1 MNALRADAARS
12 RERILEVARR
22 SDPKDL
28 RLNEI
33 AREAGV
39 GVGTVY
45 RHFPTSHAL
54 VEELTMETLGRLRA
68 LAARASADPDP
79 GRGFEAALRAVVDL
93 HLEAGG
99 LQAVLLANEDVS
111 EEVGALKASIFGELE
126 ELLRRARESG
136 ALRRDLTTAQVERL
150 VCGIEHAIR
159 LGEPEDRDVFVD
171 TLVAGLRPPA
181 STAAGAPST
190 R

>member
-28 RLNEI
+28 RLNEV

-39 GVGTVY
+39 GVATVY
-45 RHFPTSHAL
+45 RHFPTAHAL
-54 VEELTMETLGRLRA
+54 VEELTVEALERLGEVA
-68 LAARASADPDP
+68 DAASADTDP
-79 GRGFEAALRAVVDL
+79 RHGFETALRTVVDL

-99 LQAVLLANEDVS
+99 LQAVLLANEDIS
-111 EEVGALKASIFGELE
+111 ERVATLKAAIFTALGDVLA
-126 ELLRRARESG
+126 RAQESG
-136 ALRRDLTTAQVERL
+136 AVRPDVTTAQVEHL
-150 VCGIEHAIR
+150 ICGIEHAIR
-159 LGEPEDRDVFVD
+159 LGPPEDRDVLTD
-171 TLVAGLRPPA
+171 TLVAGLRA
-181 STAAGAPST
+181 

>member
-22 SDPKDL
+22 SDPKSL

-45 RHFPTSHAL
+45 RHFPTAHAL
-54 VEELTMETLGRLRA
+54 LEELTRETLGRLGEV
-68 LAARASADPDP
+68 AARACADTDS
-79 GRGFEAALRAVVDL
+79 GRGFETALRAVVDL

-99 LQAVLLANEDVS
+99 LQAVLLADEDVG
-111 EEVGALKASIFGELE
+111 EEVAALKASIFERFD
-126 ELLRRARESG
+126 ELLRRAQEGG
-136 ALRRDLTTAQVERL
+136 AVRPDLSAAQVERL
-150 VCGIEHAIR
+150 VCGVEHAIR
-159 LGEPEDRDVFVD
+159 LGEPADRDVFVD
-171 TLVAGLRPPA
+171 TLVIGLRPR
-181 STAAGAPST
+181 AAPMG
-190 R
+190 

>member
-22 SDPKDL
+22 SDPRDI
-28 RLNEI
+28 RLNEV

-39 GVGTVY
+39 GVATVY
-45 RHFPTSHAL
+45 RHFPTAHAL
-54 VEELTMETLGRLRA
+54 VEELTVETLERLGEVTRA
-68 LAARASADPDP
+68 ASADPDP
-79 GRGFEAALRAVVDL
+79 GHGFETALRTVVDL

-99 LQAVLLANEDVS
+99 LQAVLLADEDAGEVVRTLKTAIFTELGDVLARAQTSGAVRPDVS
-111 EEVGALKASIFGELE
+111 
-126 ELLRRARESG
+126 
-136 ALRRDLTTAQVERL
+136 TTQVEHL

-159 LGEPEDRDVFVD
+159 LGSPEDRDVLTD
-171 TLVAGLRPPA
+171 TLIAGLRA
-181 STAAGAPST
+181 

>member
-12 RERILEVARR
+12 RERILEAARR

-28 RLNEI
+28 RLNDV

-45 RHFPTSHAL
+45 RHFATAHAL
-54 VEELTMETLGRLRA
+54 VEELTVEALERLSAIAR
-68 LAARASADPDP
+68 RASADPDP
-79 GRGFEAALRAVVDL
+79 GHGFETALRAVVDL

-111 EEVGALKASIFGELE
+111 EEVAALKAVILTRLGDVLA
-126 ELLRRARESG
+126 RAQAAG
-136 ALRRDLTTAQVERL
+136 AVRPDLSTSQVERL
-150 VCGIEHAIR
+150 VCGIEHAVR
-159 LGEPEDRDVFVD
+159 LGPPGDRDVFVD
-171 TLVAGLRPPA
+171 TLVTGLRA
-181 STAAGAPST
+181 H
-190 R
+190 

>member
-12 RERILEVARR
+12 RERILEAARR

-28 RLNEI
+28 RLNDV

-45 RHFPTSHAL
+45 RHFATAHAL
-54 VEELTMETLGRLRA
+54 VEELTVEALERLDA
-68 LAARASADPDP
+68 VARQASADPSP
-79 GRGFEAALRAVVDL
+79 RQGFETALRAVVDL

-99 LQAVLLANEDVS
+99 LQAVLLAAEDAS
-111 EEVGALKASIFGELE
+111 AEVAALKATVLAR
-126 ELLRRARESG
+126 LDDVLARAQASG
-136 ALRRDLTTAQVERL
+136 DVRPDLSTAQVERL
-150 VCGIEHAIR
+150 VCGIEHAVR
-159 LGEPEDRDVFVD
+159 LGPPGDRDVFVD
-171 TLVAGLRPPA
+171 TLVAGLR
-181 STAAGAPST
+181 T